1 MPRKKKNKARIGYEM
16 FWLGILLREARGGLT
31 GPVVWVDLKEVREQ
45 DLQISR
51 NITGKEWQG
60 SFYL

>member
-1 MPRKKKNKARIGYEM
+1 M

-31 GPVVWVDLKEVREQ
+31 VQVVWVDLKEVREQ

-51 NITGKEWQG
+51 NSPGKEGQG